1 MCSSDR
7 RQPGSNAAVA
17 ASPLAGTLSA
27 LAMPPS
33 GASYCSCAHSI
44 HSRCVL
50 RSARSSSMDW
60 QTSWRHTFH
69 NTGRNTGV
77 SGGACQGGDGCT
89 CDSCATTTVKGVWQQ
104 RPFSPTHTLAGPRD
118 SHVLFCSWGMPG
130 GRACRRDG
138 CLLHQVCYTW
148 SRAWS
153 ACNLLRFVIQG
164 KAAPHVLDSIGLPS
178 VLLGGE

>member
-77 SGGACQGGDGCT
+77 SGGACQGSDGCT
-89 CDSCATTTVKGVWQQ
+89 CDSCATTTVKGVWQR
-104 RPFSPTHTLAGPRD
+104 RPFSPHPHPHPGWTTGQ
-118 SHVLFCSWGMPG
+118 SCSVLFMGHAWWEGVQ
-130 GRACRRDG
+130 ARR
-138 CLLHQVCYTW
+138 
-148 SRAWS
+148 
-153 ACNLLRFVIQG
+153 
-164 KAAPHVLDSIGLPS
+164 VLATPS
-178 VLLGGE
+178 VLHLVKGLVSL